1 MTEPGSRT
9 ATSRPAAVTEV
20 DVAIVG
26 GGLVGASL
34 ALGLS
39 GTGVRVLLIES
50 VAPDSAAQPSFDER
64 TTALGNAS
72 RRIFQGLGAW
82 DEIAREAAA
91 IRTIHVSDAGRFG
104 FARLKAADHGIDAFG
119 YVVPNRVIGTALWR
133 RLSDTGGVEVRVPA
147 SIEDLEITTERA
159 YFKVV
164 TSTGGREV
172 TSARLLV
179 AADGAHSAVRTAAGI
194 EAGVEDYDQVAIAA
208 AVVADRPHDGTA
220 FERFTPTGPVAV
232 LPLRGGGYG
241 TIWSCAPQ
249 RATEVLALEDDA
261 YLAELQ
267 SRFGWRAGKFLRIGR
282 RASYPLKL
290 TRAAE
295 TVARR
300 TVLIGNAAQALHP
313 IAGQGF
319 NLGLRDAALLAQLI
333 ADAAGDVGSA
343 ELLRKFSDWRAAD
356 RGGVVRFTD
365 GLVRLFGSRIPGV
378 GVLRNLGLL
387 AFDLTPPAKR
397 ALARV
402 SLGFGGPTPR
412 LARGLPLQ

>member
-1 MTEPGSRT
+1 MPESE
-9 ATSRPAAVTEV
+9 RPAAPSSRAALREV

-34 ALGLS
+34 ALGLA
-39 GTGVRVLLIES
+39 GTGVRVLLIEG

-72 RRIFQGLGAW
+72 RRIFQGLGVW
-82 DEIAREAAA
+82 DDVSREAAA
-91 IRTIHVSDAGRFG
+91 IRAIHISDAGRFG
-104 FARLKAADHGIDAFG
+104 FARLQAAEQGIDALG
-119 YVVPNRVIGTALWR
+119 YVVPNRVMGAALWR
-133 RLSDTGGVEVRVPA
+133 RLSDAKGIEVRIPA
-147 SIEDLEITTERA
+147 TVEDVDITTERA
-159 YFKVV
+159 YFTVV
-164 TSTGGREV
+164 AAAGAREV
-172 TSARLLV
+172 ASAALLV
-179 AADGAHSAVRTAAGI
+179 AADGAHSAVRAAAGI
-194 EAGVEDYDQVAIAA
+194 PAGVEDYDQIAITA
-208 AVVADRPHDGTA
+208 AVAGDRAHDGTA
-220 FERFTPTGPVAV
+220 YERFTPSGPVAV

-241 TIWSCAPQ
+241 TIWSCTPQ
-249 RATEVLALEDDA
+249 RATELLALADDA
-261 YLAELQ
+261 YLDQLQ
-267 SRFGWRAGKFLRIGR
+267 SRFGWRAGRFRRIGR

-290 TRAAE
+290 TRAAT

-319 NLGLRDAALLAQLI
+319 NLGLRDAALLAEVV
-333 ADAAGDVGSA
+333 AGAAGDVGSA
-343 ELLRKFSDWRAAD
+343 ELLKKFSDWRAAD

-365 GLVRLFGSRIPGV
+365 GLVRLFGSQLPGL
-378 GVLRNLGLL
+378 GLLRNLGLV
-387 AFDLTPPAKR
+387 AFDLAPPAKR

>member
-1 MTEPGSRT
+1 MSASPGNER
-9 ATSRPAAVTEV
+9 AVNDC

-34 ALGLS
+34 ALGLA
-39 GTGVRVLLIES
+39 GTGVRVLLIEG

-72 RRIFQGLGAW
+72 RRILQGLGVWEQVAG
-82 DEIAREAAA
+82 EAAA
-91 IRTIHVSDAGRFG
+91 IRVIHVSDAGRFG
-104 FARLKAADHGIDAFG
+104 FARLQAAEHGIDAFG
-119 YVVPNRVIGTALWR
+119 YVVPNRVLGTALWR
-133 RLSDTGGVEVRVPA
+133 RLADASGVDVRVPA
-147 SIEDLEITTERA
+147 SIADLDITMERA
-159 YFKVV
+159 YFTVV
-164 TSTGGREV
+164 TASGAREV
-172 TSARLLV
+172 TSASLLV
-179 AADGAHSAVRTAAGI
+179 AADGAHSVVRAAAGI

-208 AVVADRPHDGTA
+208 AVTSDRAHDGTA
-220 FERFTPTGPVAV
+220 YERFTPSGPVAV

-241 TIWSCAPQ
+241 TIWSCTPQ
-249 RATEVLALEDDA
+249 RSAELLALADDA
-261 YLAELQ
+261 YLHELQ
-267 SRFGWRAGKFLRIGR
+267 SRFGWRAGKFRRIGR

-290 TRAAE
+290 TRAAT

-319 NLGLRDAALLAQLI
+319 NLGLRDAALLAEVI
-333 ADAAGDVGSA
+333 AGATGDVGSA
-343 ELLRKFSDWRAAD
+343 ELLRKYSDWRTAD

-378 GVLRNLGLL
+378 GLMRNLGLL
-387 AFDLTPPAKR
+387 AFDLSPPAKR

>member
-1 MTEPGSRT
+1 MSET
-9 ATSRPAAVTEV
+9 ADKKKGLREF

-34 ALGLS
+34 ALGLGS
-39 GTGVRVLLIES
+39 SGVRVLLIES
-50 VAPDSAAQPSFDER
+50 VAPGSAAQPSFDER

-72 RRIFQGLGAW
+72 RRIFQGLGIW
-82 DEIAREAAA
+82 DEVSRDAAP
-91 IRTIHVSDAGRFG
+91 IRAIHVSDAGRFG
-104 FARLKAADHGIDAFG
+104 FARLKAAEHGIDAFG
-119 YVVPNRVIGTALWR
+119 YVVPNRVIGSALWR
-133 RLSDTGGVEVRVPA
+133 HLEGANGVEIRVPA
-147 SIEDLEITTERA
+147 GIEDLEITMERA

-164 TSTGGREV
+164 PASGAHEV
-172 TSARLLV
+172 TSASLLV
-179 AADGAHSAVRTAAGI
+179 AADGAHSTVRAAAGI

-208 AVVADRPHDGTA
+208 AVMSDRAHDGTA
-220 FERFTPTGPVAV
+220 YERFTPSGPVAV

-241 TIWSCAPQ
+241 TIWSCAPP
-249 RATEVLALEDDA
+249 RAAELLALDDDA

-267 SRFGWRAGKFLRIGR
+267 SRFGWRAGRFQRIGR

-290 TRAAE
+290 TRAAA

-319 NLGLRDAALLAQLI
+319 NLGLRDAALLAEVI
-333 ADAAGDVGSA
+333 AGAAGDVGSA
-343 ELLRKFSDWRAAD
+343 ELLRKFADWRAAD

-365 GLVRLFGSRIPGV
+365 GLVRLFGSRMPGV
-378 GVLRNLGLL
+378 SLMRNLGLL
-387 AFDLTPPAKR
+387 AFDLSPPAKR

-412 LARGLPLQ
+412 LARGLPLT

>member
-1 MTEPGSRT
+1 MTVSSRGGR
-9 ATSRPAAVTEV
+9 ALNDF

-34 ALGLS
+34 ALGLGAS
-39 GTGVRVLLIES
+39 DVRVLLIES

-72 RRIFQGLGAW
+72 RRIFQGLGIW
-82 DEIAREAAA
+82 DEVAPEAAA
-91 IRTIHVSDAGRFG
+91 IRAIHVSDAGRFG
-104 FARLKAADHGIDAFG
+104 FARLNAAEHGIDAFG
-119 YVVPNRVIGTALWR
+119 YVVPNRVLGAALWR
-133 RLSDTGGVEVRVPA
+133 RLSDASGAEVRVPA
-147 SIEDLEITTERA
+147 VIEDLDITTERA
-159 YFKVV
+159 YFTVV
-164 TSTGGREV
+164 TASGGREV

-179 AADGAHSAVRTAAGI
+179 AADGAHSAVRAAAGI
-194 EAGVEDYDQVAIAA
+194 PAGVEDYDQIAIAA
-208 AVVADRPHDGTA
+208 AVTGDRAHDGTA
-220 FERFTPTGPVAV
+220 YERFTPSGPVAV

-249 RATEVLALEDDA
+249 RAAQLLALDDDA
-261 YLAELQ
+261 YLSELQ
-267 SRFGWRAGKFLRIGR
+267 SRFGWRAGRFRHIGR
-282 RASYPLKL
+282 RASYPLQL
-290 TRAAE
+290 TRAAT

-319 NLGLRDAALLAQLI
+319 NLGLRDAALLAEVI
-333 ADAAGDVGSA
+333 AGAAGDVGSA
-343 ELLRKFSDWRAAD
+343 ELLRKFSAWRAAD
-356 RGGVVRFTD
+356 RSGVVRFTD
-365 GLVRLFGSRIPGV
+365 TLVRIFGSRMPGV
-378 GVLRNLGLL
+378 GILRNLGLL
-387 AFDLTPPAKR
+387 AFDLSPPAKR

>member
-1 MTEPGSRT
+1 MPEPEAPVATPSR
-9 ATSRPAAVTEV
+9 AAVREV

-72 RRIFQGLGAW
+72 RRIFQGLGVW
-82 DEIAREAAA
+82 DEVSREAAA
-91 IRTIHVSDAGRFG
+91 ISAIHVSDAGRFG
-104 FARLKAADHGIDAFG
+104 FARLKAAEHGIDAFG
-119 YVVPNRVIGTALWR
+119 YVVPNRVIGAALWR
-133 RLSDTGGVEVRVPA
+133 RLSGASDVTVRVPA
-147 SIEDLEITTERA
+147 SIEDVDITMERA

-164 TSTGGREV
+164 TATGAREV

-179 AADGAHSAVRTAAGI
+179 AADGAHSTVRAAAGI
-194 EAGVEDYDQVAIAA
+194 KAGVEDYDQIAITATVAG
-208 AVVADRPHDGTA
+208 DRAHDCTA
-220 FERFTPTGPVAV
+220 YERFTPSGPVAV

-241 TIWSCAPQ
+241 TIWSCTPQ
-249 RATEVLALEDDA
+249 RAGELLALDDA
-261 YLAELQ
+261 AYLVELQ
-267 SRFGWRAGKFLRIGR
+267 NRFGWRAGRFRRIGR
-282 RASYPLKL
+282 RSSYPLKL
-290 TRAAE
+290 TRATA
-295 TVARR
+295 TIARR

-319 NLGLRDAALLAQLI
+319 NLGLRDAALLAEVI
-333 ADAAGDVGSA
+333 AGTTGDVGST
-343 ELLRKFSDWRAAD
+343 ELLQKFSDWRSAD

-365 GLVRLFGSRIPGV
+365 GLVRLFGSRMPGA
-378 GVLRNLGLL
+378 GLLRNLGLL
-387 AFDLTPPAKR
+387 AFDLSPPAKR